1 MGNAS
6 QGIVLP
12 GQVQGVKQ
20 GPGISIAPDGTISV
34 NSQTVVGLMKM
45 GQTIGTAT
53 AAYNSYEWPLGPG
66 LPGMVVKID
75 STIGG
80 VTKLKWDTAAGF
92 TNKGQLLV
100 GTGAGTDTLL
110 NVGPNGTILIADST
124 TVSGLNYTSNYVAT
138 TDAQGAAN
146 IPAGITAQ
154 RPASP
159 ALGAFRFN
167 DTLDA
172 LEFWNGTAWEIVA
185 SSDVNGFVEK
195 TSDTGSAII
204 PAGTTAQRDTTPFAG
219 FFRYNNTT
227 GNLEY
232 FDGVIWKSVSASATG
247 SFVPQSVPNSGTPS
261 AEIPVGSTAQRQSFP
276 GTGFLRYNSDIQ
288 ALEVWN
294 GTTWDNTSGEVNTLS
309 FGTTGLIPNTPTV
322 GDIIVSGILNIS
334 NGGTSADNAPQA
346 INNLLPV
353 QTGNNGFYLVTNG
366 TQPSW
371 QAPPSMV
378 NTFSAGVTGF
388 NPAVATSGIVTLTGT
403 LNLQS
408 GGTGATTQPGAA
420 NAILPAQGGNSGRFL
435 STDGSNVTWS
445 PISPA
450 VNSFSAGVTGF
461 TPAVA
466 TTGAIILGGT
476 LNIASGGTNAN
487 TRNSALNNLL
497 PAQGGSAT
505 YTLTTDGSNASW
517 QPAGGSSG
525 GAATLAQAAAGV
537 LTTVYSSPQTAVPKD
552 SGGMVGAAILPGG
565 LPGLRPGGATNGY
578 FRHNPQQVNQV
589 ILPGTFVE
597 YYDANTSTWQQL
609 ISWSQAKGISI
620 DVYGQTIAGFF
631 APDVPYIPGFIP
643 GCVITVPAGY
653 SQFFVVG
660 SLSWSFFADT
670 LLGAPSAQQLITAN
684 GASCAYNAVG
694 PGDNSNMYGLKIG
707 SSAPGAFTG
716 SPTVSY
722 TFQQELNKS
731 NFNNGQ
737 CSPADANLSVLAWR
751 PL

>member
-1 MGNAS
+1 LMGNAS

-12 GQVQGVKQ
+12 GQVQAVKQ

-75 STIGG
+75 STVGG

-110 NVGPNGTILIADST
+110 NVGPNGSILIADSS
-124 TVSGLNYTSNYVAT
+124 TVSGLNYTTNYVAT

-146 IPAGITAQ
+146 IPAGLTSQ
-154 RPASP
+154 RPSAP

-309 FGTTGLIPNTPTV
+309 FGSTGLIPNTPTV

-334 NGGTSADNAPQA
+334 NGGTSAATAPQA

-420 NAILPAQGGNSGRFL
+420 NAILPPQGGNTGRFL
-435 STDGSNVTWS
+435 ATDGSNVTWS

-476 LNIASGGTNAN
+476 LNIASGGTGAN
-487 TRNSALNNLL
+487 TRNTALNNLL
-497 PAQGGSAT
+497 PAQGGSAN
-505 YTLTTDGSNASW
+505 YVLKSDGANASW
-517 QPAGGSSG
+517 QPGG
-525 GAATLAQAAAGV
+525 GAGVSQIIAGTNVTITPSTGLGAVTINATGGGGGAVTKIIAGPGISV
-537 LTTVYSSPQTAVPKD
+537 NPVTGIGNVTVTSIGSITVFSSFSLGDGGVGDTPFAPGFAIRNTLTIPPGYNTFLVYSSLAFLWNYDTTAGTTSGFNMIFQNTASSAWLTSAAYQAVQTSPNSNNGNTQISTSAFV
-552 SGGMVGAAILPGG
+552 SLSSSISVGN
-565 LPGLRPGGATNGY
+565 T
-578 FRHNPQQVNQV
+578 FNQV
-589 ILPGTFVE
+589 ITKSFGFGP
-597 YYDANTSTWQQL
+597 L
-609 ISWSQAKGISI
+609 IPNDSSLLVFA
-620 DVYGQTIAGFF
+620 YTI
-631 APDVPYIPGFIP
+631 
-643 GCVITVPAGY
+643 
-653 SQFFVVG
+653 
-660 SLSWSFFADT
+660 
-670 LLGAPSAQQLITAN
+670 
-684 GASCAYNAVG
+684 
-694 PGDNSNMYGLKIG
+694 
-707 SSAPGAFTG
+707 
-716 SPTVSY
+716 
-722 TFQQELNKS
+722 
-731 NFNNGQ
+731 
-737 CSPADANLSVLAWR
+737 
-751 PL
+751 